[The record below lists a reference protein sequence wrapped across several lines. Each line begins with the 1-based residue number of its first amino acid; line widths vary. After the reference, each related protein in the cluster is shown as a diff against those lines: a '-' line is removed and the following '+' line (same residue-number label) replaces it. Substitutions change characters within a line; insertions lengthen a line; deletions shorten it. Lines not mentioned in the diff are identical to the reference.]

1 MTEPSSVCNDRY
13 WPTSRCVGAPCSLL
27 SFTSMSSN
35 TSEVF
40 GEYPAIVIAPN
51 APARNRS
58 QTFRYACESALPASK
73 SLNLEQDDSR
83 ETEVTEEGTTPF
95 FSI

>member
-40 GEYPAIVIAPN
+40 GEYPHHRILV
-51 APARNRS
+51 
-58 QTFRYACESALPASK
+58 ACEKLKGISHARFA
-73 SLNLEQDDSR
+73 R
-83 ETEVTEEGTTPF
+83 AETLSFQG
-95 FSI
+95 S